1 LLPGVVGVKEQPP
14 AATVPVQLA
23 VASVTV
29 TFPVGVPLPGA
40 TVATV
45 KVTATAWPTTEG
57 SGVWLAIVV
66 AVLARLTVWATAG
79 DVLVVKFASP
89 AYVAVRFFAPAE
101 VGVSVQVPAA
111 TVPTQVAVPSLAV
124 TFPVGVPPPGATAPT
139 VKVTVTAWPT
149 TEGSGV
155 WLAIVV
161 AVPAWFTVC
170 ATPDD
175 VLVVKLASPAYVAT
189 RFFVPAVV
197 GVSVQVPV
205 ATVPLQLAVPS
216 LTFTLPVGVP
226 PAEVTVKLTATP
238 WPTTDGFGVCV
249 VIDVVVPA
257 GLTVTVA
264 VCVIATPLI
273 VAETVLDPAAV
284 ELRVPVA
291 TPVPS
296 VVAAGCVRVFPVVG
310 AAASAT
316 VAPPIG
322 FPFPSR
328 AVTVIVEVPVPT
340 VIGDVA
346 VTVD

>member
-1 LLPGVVGVKEQPP
+1 
-14 AATVPVQLA
+14 
-23 VASVTV
+23 
-29 TFPVGVPLPGA
+29 
-40 TVATV
+40 
-45 KVTATAWPTTEG
+45 
-57 SGVWLAIVV
+57 
-66 AVLARLTVWATAG
+66 
-79 DVLVVKFASP
+79 VLVVKFASP

-111 TVPTQVAVPSLAV
+111 TVPTQVAVPSPAV

-161 AVPAWFTVC
+161 VVPAWFTVC

-175 VLVVKLASPAYVAT
+175 VLVVELASPAYVAT

-273 VAETVLDPAAV
+273 VADTVFDPAAV

>member
-1 LLPGVVGVKEQPP
+1 LLPDVVGVKEQPP
-14 AATVPVQLA
+14 AATVPVQVA

-40 TVATV
+40 TGATV
-45 KVTATAWPTTEG
+45 KVTAIAWPTTEG
-57 SGVWLAIVV
+57 SGVWPVIVV
-66 AVLARLTVWATAG
+66 AVLARLTVWAAPG

-89 AYVAVRFFAPAE
+89 AYVAVRFFVPAE
-101 VGVSVQVPAA
+101 
-111 TVPTQVAVPSLAV
+111 
-124 TFPVGVPPPGATAPT
+124 
-139 VKVTVTAWPT
+139 
-149 TEGSGV
+149 
-155 WLAIVV
+155 
-161 AVPAWFTVC
+161 
-170 ATPDD
+170 
-175 VLVVKLASPAYVAT
+175 
-189 RFFVPAVV
+189 V

-216 LTFTLPVGVP
+216 LTLTLPVGVP

-273 VAETVLDPAAV
+273 VADTVFDPAAV

-296 VVAAGCVRVFPVVG
+296 VVAAGCVSVFPVVG